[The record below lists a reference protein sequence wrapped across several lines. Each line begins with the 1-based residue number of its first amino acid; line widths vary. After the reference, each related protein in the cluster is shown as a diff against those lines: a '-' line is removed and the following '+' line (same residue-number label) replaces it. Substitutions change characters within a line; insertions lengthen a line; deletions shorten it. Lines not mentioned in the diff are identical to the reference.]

1 MLDTSSM
8 IAVTGTDPIEGTVC
22 KPLDKLSEF
31 TVRSISSVLDIEG
44 SGRTADILEDEITEI
59 L

>member
-1 MLDTSSM
+1 M
-8 IAVTGTDPIEGTVC
+8 IAVTGTDPIGGTVC
-22 KPLDKLSEF
+22 KPLDRLSEF

-44 SGRTADILEDEITEI
+44 SGRTADILGDEMTEI